1 MNLNVNN
8 VTMFSDCF
16 MGIAEVSAEYK
27 LTPAAG
33 KPVYIDADW
42 CSEGGVEYRVTRS
55 PLEDLKKKEDFE
67 GGCIER
73 YSSLKKAAVSKYFD
87 YFLAL
92 DKIVDDKVE
101 EKYGSR
107 LDEVDRNPFG
117 FERDEE
123 EEDADEDV
131 TASEPTG
138 DVTPAS
144 VKAVERIH
152 VRVDFVQIGC
162 SCMGQHL
169 VAAYRT
175 LKNEADGSTFC
186 MMIRWNGHEDRPA
199 CFSVQKSDELMHLFF
214 EDGVYDWERECE
226 LNEHGDIELPPEV
239 IASPTYQRVYNQ
251 LISSMD
257 KKLQSLGYKL
267 EDDFSVVEA

>member
-1 MNLNVNN
+1 MKLTITNN
-8 VTMFSDCF
+8 AVTHEEIIGVVMWT
-16 MGIAEVSAEYK
+16 AEYE
-27 LTPAAG
+27 LTDSRG
-33 KPVYIDADW
+33 KKVYVDADY
-42 CSEGGVEYRVTRS
+42 CSEGGVAYRVTTVPMKDVREQS
-55 PLEDLKKKEDFE
+55 NEFEKLCLEN
-67 GGCIER
+67 
-73 YSSLKKAAVSKYFD
+73 YSSLKLAKHSKYIGYMVELD
-87 YFLAL
+87 RMLNDAL
-92 DKIVDDKVE
+92 E
-101 EKYGSR
+101 AEYGSR
-107 LDEVDRNPFG
+107 LGDEDRDPYG
-117 FERDEE
+117 YVQEE
-123 EEDADEDV
+123 EEVMECRAKRSGV
-131 TASEPTG
+131 KAPS
-138 DVTPAS
+138 VAS
-144 VKAVERIH
+144 VKSMERIH
-152 VRVDFVQIGC
+152 VRANFVQIGC
-162 SCMGQHL
+162 SCMGQQL

-239 IASPTYQRVYNQ
+239 IASPTYQRVYKQ